1 MSKYYIAPTRKGRM
15 LKIVEDVR
23 VPVSDK
29 LQKLGVMEYAYI
41 VKQRLVARFVNE
53 EECKLWLEAYR
64 DYTEEDFD
72 PHSIQPFKFKQKVR
86 VWDFDGEMKYDALFF
101 GMTMDAVYPYEVLC
115 NGKNFTSRWKH
126 CEPYEW

>member
-29 LQKLGVMEYAYI
+29 LQKLGRMQHDYI
-41 VKQRLVARFVNE
+41 IKQRLVARFVNE
-53 EECKLWLEAYR
+53 DEAREWLEAYQKA
-64 DYTEEDFD
+64 DTESDRRFNLG
-72 PHSIQPFKFKQKVR
+72 QKVR
-86 VWDFDGEMKYDALFF
+86 VWDHKDAIFDAIYIG
-101 GMTMDAVYPYEVLC
+101 YEVGEEFKHGAVRKGC
-115 NGKNFTSRWKH
+115 NYITFWKH